1 MFQFGFVFVKAQ
13 SICCG
18 LKNHVAISCIMDK
31 IVIDDA
37 LEEIEIFCDVNFIVF
52 LLVYIS
58 YLDHSTSA

>member
-1 MFQFGFVFVKAQ
+1 
-13 SICCG
+13 
-18 LKNHVAISCIMDK
+18 MDK

-58 YLDHSTSA
+58 YLEHSTSA